1 MCIDGV
7 VKTAYRCVYGA
18 VFGPRIVVSA
28 LNIYHF
34 QGYRSG
40 VFRKYSLTV
49 FLLALGVVDQGPSDV
64 SMWLTVVARG
74 MDLTDFEYGM
84 YVCMYAYFE

>member
-1 MCIDGV
+1 MWEDFLQTQKMIL
-7 VKTAYRCVYGA
+7 A
-18 VFGPRIVVSA
+18 VLGMHNA
-28 LNIYHF
+28 M
-34 QGYRSG
+34 
-40 VFRKYSLTV
+40 LT
-49 FLLALGVVDQGPSDV
+49 LLALGVVDQGPSDV